1 MCLKSGKRL
10 GYLIESTKG
19 NRWKHINNMTSM
31 IVGNL
36 VKFGG
41 LIKNGLEKKLISIG
55 IDGAMVFQS
64 AKTKIT
70 T

>member
-1 MCLKSGKRL
+1 
-10 GYLIESTKG
+10 
-19 NRWKHINNMTSM
+19 M

-41 LIKNGLEKKLISIG
+41 LIKNGLAKKLISIG
-55 IDGAMVFQS
+55 IDGVMVFQS
-64 AKTKIT
+64 AKTKVT